1 MRAVVATCYGGREV
15 LKHSV
20 FPVPEPAAGEVLIRN
35 AFASVNFHD
44 TYCRSGLYKAPRGAT
59 DFVLGLEGAGWVES
73 APPGSG
79 FAAGDA
85 VAYAQPHCGSYAEF
99 TAAHRSMVVPVPEDV
114 GVERAA
120 AALVGGT
127 TAHFLLL
134 DAVAPPLEA
143 GEWVVVHAAAGA
155 TGRLLVRL
163 AKRRGLKVLATAG
176 TEEKRRAA
184 LALGADHAASYEDFE
199 EEVMRL
205 SSSSFSSSS
214 ASFSSSSCCCW
225 ASFNPN
231 NESTLG
237 REMTRTL

>member
-99 TAAHRSMVVPVPEDV
+99 T
-114 GVERAA
+114 
-120 AALVGGT
+120 
-127 TAHFLLL
+127 
-134 DAVAPPLEA
+134 
-143 GEWVVVHAAAGA
+143 
-155 TGRLLVRL
+155 
-163 AKRRGLKVLATAG
+163 
-176 TEEKRRAA
+176 
-184 LALGADHAASYEDFE
+184 
-199 EEVMRL
+199 
-205 SSSSFSSSS
+205 
-214 ASFSSSSCCCW
+214 
-225 ASFNPN
+225 
-231 NESTLG
+231 
-237 REMTRTL
+237 